1 MAGASTD
8 LLDINIF
15 VRLIRDDKV
24 GQRLKRERQLLLTD
38 AVPAYCVVT
47 EGEIRSLALQFDW
60 GKDKIEQMRFLLDYF
75 RPVSIE
81 TPEVMQAYA
90 TIDAYS
96 KTHGITM
103 GKNDVWI
110 AAAVHVTGFELLTT
124 DQDFDHL
131 HGMFITRVQ
140 IAVK

>member
-1 MAGASTD
+1 MAGASTN

-24 GQRLKRERQLLLTD
+24 GQRLKRERQLLLTEII
-38 AVPAYCVVT
+38 PAYCVVT
-47 EGEIRSLALQFDW
+47 EGEIRSLALQFAW

-110 AAAVHVTGFELLTT
+110 AATAHVNGFELLTT
-124 DQDFDHL
+124 DQDFNHL
-131 HGMFITRVQ
+131 HGTFLTRVQ
-140 IAVK
+140 VAVK